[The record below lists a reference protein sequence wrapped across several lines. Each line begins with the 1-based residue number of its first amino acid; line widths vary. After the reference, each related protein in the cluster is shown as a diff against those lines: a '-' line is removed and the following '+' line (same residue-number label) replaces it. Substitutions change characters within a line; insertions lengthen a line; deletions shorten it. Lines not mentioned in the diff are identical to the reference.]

1 MFAENLGEVI
11 AELPRSHNAALRQV
25 GRRTYRLDRAAVTGL
40 HSAKADS
47 SVSISDVTWSWDT
60 TDTRAAAPS
69 KYDAKPIPDELEPVR
84 RVASELR
91 GPVSGRQVA
100 RCRHIACKAR
110 AAPKVVGVRH
120 RLVEVPVVDSVPV
133 ADLVIPPRA
142 ELLFDVRYRECS
154 LGISN
159 PERLSTDRQSGVLR
173 KISPLSHI
181 AETGEGERRSR
192 R

>member
-69 KYDAKPIPDELEPVR
+69 KYDAKPIPDEFELVD

-91 GPVSGRQVA
+91 GPVSRRQVA

-110 AAPKVVGVRH
+110 AAPQVVGVRH
-120 RLVEVPVVDSVPV
+120 GLIEVPVVNSVLV
-133 ADLVIPPRA
+133 VDLVVSPGA
-142 ELLFDVRYRECS
+142 ELLFDVGYREGS

-159 PERLSTDRQSGVLR
+159 PKRLAADR
-173 KISPLSHI
+173 
-181 AETGEGERRSR
+181 
-192 R
+192 